1 MSSAP
6 LIPRLR
12 LEVRGVVQG
21 VGFRPHVR
29 RLAERLDPTGTCR
42 KDATS
47 VVIEIEGTLDGSVA
61 LTPAHS
67 G

>member
-1 MSSAP
+1 MYEFRA
-6 LIPRLR
+6 LTTRRR

-29 RLAERLDPTGTCR
+29 RLAERLDLSTCR
-42 KDATS
+42 NDATS
-47 VVIEIEGTLDGSVA
+47 VVIEVEGTLDGCCVA
-61 LTPAHS
+61 AHS